1 MTKILKSKVFWVIL
15 VLILIVGFFGYKII
29 FPQKTTEYVTQDVV
43 RGEIVQTVSATGKVK
58 PASEISL
65 NFKNSGKI
73 SAIDVKIGDKVTKD
87 QILARQK
94 AVDLQA
100 SVDKA
105 RANLI
110 QAQANLTKLKSGAI
124 TQDVAVYEVAL
135 QKAVVDLENVK
146 TDLENTK
153 RTYAQA
159 IESKQSSALLD
170 MRSAL
175 AKADVSMQKVDDIMN
190 YKNNPSNL
198 TVSDFNLL
206 DTVKQNI
213 ITTESAMSLAKSNYE
228 AANST
233 KDLTSIKTALT
244 YTQSALADL
253 SETLGNLSKLLNTA
267 ITNNNLT
274 LTEIDT
280 LKASVSVEWVTTNT
294 SVSTIQASAQAVED
308 AQLTYQTKVEAA
320 ENVVK
325 TYERNLAK
333 AQADLNLKKAPARS
347 EDVRLYEAQV
357 LSAQADLSLAL
368 DRLDETIIRA
378 PIDGVITATDG
389 SVGEVSSMSAPVIKM
404 LTNNVYEIEVDIP
417 ESDIAKVN
425 PGDKVEITL
434 DAFSS
439 DDIFSGS
446 ITKVDPAETLIQGV
460 IYYKVTAA
468 FDDIQAENIAGLTE
482 KIKPGMTANV
492 VINTAK
498 IENALIVPIRAV
510 KEENGVKYVE
520 ILQDNAPLKLN
531 VELGLRGD
539 EGKSEVKFGLS
550 EGQKVITFV
559 RTK

>member
-15 VLILIVGFFGYKII
+15 VLILVVGFFGYKII

-43 RGEIVQTVSATGKVK
+43 RGEIIQTVSATGKVK

-73 SAIDVKIGDKVTKD
+73 STIDVKIGDKVTKD

-124 TQDVAVYEVAL
+124 SQDVAVYEVAL

-175 AKADVSMQKVDDIMN
+175 AKADVSIQKVDDIMN

-233 KDLTSIKTALT
+233 KDLTSIKTALI

-274 LTEIDT
+274 LTEIDA

-404 LTNNVYEIEVDIP
+404 LTNNIYEIEVDIP